1 MARFLVAPLV
11 LVATLSPASAD
22 PSDAQVSA
30 SATSSREP
38 DDWVQVEAP
47 MVIAAG
53 DDGGTTVGAAPSIAA
68 FRDNEH
74 GAIGARFRAGV
85 VTDTSTDQR
94 GAVGTLGF
102 VFRVG
107 VHGPWAEVGGGG
119 GKFESFVGLSAEL
132 GAGWDFAVGSST
144 VSASVRFVHFD
155 LGLSE
160 RSRTANAAMV
170 GVGTYFGRTTPRRS
184 VRHATVTASAT
195 P

>member
-1 MARFLVAPLV
+1 MARILVVPVV
-11 LVATLSPASAD
+11 LVAALSSASAD
-22 PSDAQVSA
+22 PGDAQVTASA
-30 SATSSREP
+30 SSSGEP
-38 DDWVQVEAP
+38 DDWLQVEAP

-53 DDGGTTVGAAPSIAA
+53 DGGTTVGAAPSIAA

-74 GAIGARFRAGV
+74 GAIGARFRAGL
-85 VTDTSTDQR
+85 VTDTSTDER

-107 VHGPWAEVGGGG
+107 MHGPWAEVGGGG
-119 GKFESFVGLSAEL
+119 GKLESFVGLAAEV
-132 GAGWDFAVGSST
+132 GAGWDFAVGSTT

-184 VRHATVTASAT
+184 IRPTTVTASAT